1 MTTADTDVRRR
12 TVPRHVPPDRAVRGA
27 LFDAARAFVRAEV
40 YRRHF
45 LAYL

>member
-1 MTTADTDVRRR
+1 MTMADTDVRRR
-12 TVPRHVPPDRAVRGA
+12 SLPRHVPPDRGA